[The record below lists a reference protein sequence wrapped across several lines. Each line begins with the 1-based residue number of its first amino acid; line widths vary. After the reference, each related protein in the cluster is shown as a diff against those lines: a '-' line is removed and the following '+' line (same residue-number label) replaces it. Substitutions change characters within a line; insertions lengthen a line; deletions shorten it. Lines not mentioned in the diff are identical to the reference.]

1 MPLVRDV
8 GRPAALL
15 LAEEA
20 AALPGISLEVV
31 PRRQYLNERGEADG
45 SLLAHVVG
53 YTGPINADELEA
65 MAEDGYLHDDAIGRT
80 GIEAAFEA
88 SLRGQY
94 GSARWERDA
103 SGRLV
108 KLLEETRAPVA
119 GRNLVL
125 TIDARLQRMATE
137 SLLWGMREANVSQG
151 VTIVMNP
158 QTGEILAMVSLPGY
172 DNNAFAAGISDELY
186 QSYLADPNLPLRNH
200 AVADIYPPGSTFKL
214 VTGLAALQE
223 GVTSASRRWPTYG
236 CYQIPGAP
244 PGDCLSD
251 WNRRG
256 LRQPEHGRGLR
267 HQLRHVLLPDG
278 GPPRRRSAREVGA
291 RAWLRITTGI
301 DLPNEASGV
310 IASTEWAHSQG
321 RTGVFTGELAQA
333 GIGQNVIAVTPLQ
346 LLNAYAALA
355 NGGHLMRPQIVLGEA
370 DAEGNLVERYQP
382 EVLHEVAADPG
393 NLDLMRIGARQV
405 ITTGHAYNISD
416 LRLPGAL
423 SGKTGTAEFGLPD
436 GEGVL
441 PSTLGSWPSSRRHR
455 ERPTRRWRSSPSPTG
470 RRSSATSRPRS

>member
-1 MPLVRDV
+1 MLARVAEVVGLAAPDLRDRLDAFDGSPFELVPLVRDV

-65 MAEDGYLHDDAIGRT
+65 MGADGYLHDDAIGRT

-94 GSARWERDA
+94 GSARWERDG

-158 QTGEILAMVSLPGY
+158 QTGEILAMVSMPGY
-172 DNNAFAAGISDELY
+172 DNNAFAAGISK
-186 QSYLADPNLPLRNH
+186 SC
-200 AVADIYPPGSTFKL
+200 
-214 VTGLAALQE
+214 
-223 GVTSASRRWPTYG
+223 TSRTSPTRTSRCATTRWPTSTR
-236 CYQIPGAP
+236 P
-244 PGDCLSD
+244 
-251 WNRRG
+251 
-256 LRQPEHGRGLR
+256 
-267 HQLRHVLLPDG
+267 
-278 GPPRRRSAREVGA
+278 AR
-291 RAWLRITTGI
+291 
-301 DLPNEASGV
+301 
-310 IASTEWAHSQG
+310 
-321 RTGVFTGELAQA
+321 
-333 GIGQNVIAVTPLQ
+333 
-346 LLNAYAALA
+346 
-355 NGGHLMRPQIVLGEA
+355 
-370 DAEGNLVERYQP
+370 
-382 EVLHEVAADPG
+382 
-393 NLDLMRIGARQV
+393 
-405 ITTGHAYNISD
+405 
-416 LRLPGAL
+416 
-423 SGKTGTAEFGLPD
+423 
-436 GEGVL
+436 
-441 PSTLGSWPSSRRHR
+441 PSS
-455 ERPTRRWRSSPSPTG
+455 S
-470 RRSSATSRPRS
+470 